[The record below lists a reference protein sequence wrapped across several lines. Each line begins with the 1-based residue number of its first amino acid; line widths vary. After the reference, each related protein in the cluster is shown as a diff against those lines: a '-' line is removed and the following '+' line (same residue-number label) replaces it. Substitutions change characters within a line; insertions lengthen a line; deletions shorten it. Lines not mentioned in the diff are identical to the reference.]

1 MKEEL
6 EKLVTAGKI
15 KSTDVEALLALT
27 EAGYC
32 MHKSWGFG
40 RITTVDTVFSRFTID
55 FDSKPGHSMD
65 LGFGARSLKPI
76 PKDHILARKASD
88 LPGLQQM
95 AALHHLD
102 LIKVV
107 LQSYGGKATLDQ
119 VQTVLVPDVIADDW
133 KKWWDTAKR
142 EMKKDGH
149 YQLPIKK
156 SNPIIYHAEEISQ
169 QTRLLKEFNAA
180 KGLKAQIPVVIE
192 IEKNVDDLDDA
203 KAAATEVITAFNADI
218 AKHEQTKPAL
228 ALEAIYARD
237 DLAKAAGLDPQ
248 EGEVTVAGIWAQDGK
263 LDELV
268 GHFPAAK
275 IRRVLASF
283 KENHPD
289 TWVEPIL
296 QLLNANSTKLTA
308 ECAHLLI
315 QNDKLEQLKGTLA
328 HFINHH
334 TATTETLLWLAKD
347 RNDAFADI
355 LGPEVFRAMM
365 AAIEHDQFNE
375 KRSAKLP
382 DFIVDDRTLLLDLI
396 GSADIDVIRDVTRAL
411 KMSPS
416 FGEMDKNSLLARIVK
431 KYPAVQSIISSGA
444 PKQETSLIVSW
455 ESLNRRKAEYDDL
468 VQKQIPDNAKE
479 LAIARSYGDLR
490 ENHEYKAAKERRAF
504 LNARKAELERDLDA
518 AQATDFASADTSAV
532 NIGTIATLTNLAKD
546 RQETFTILGAWD
558 GDPDKGL
565 ISYLT
570 PLGQSLVG
578 AKVGEE
584 VFFEVGGE
592 QRSYRVDSIKKYV
605 TESGAPAETAE
616 SAPAPVAAEEPSPS
630 AEASDSPA
638 APETAASPEASE
650 GEKSESAS

>member
-15 KSTDVEALLALT
+15 NSTDVEALLALT
-27 EAGYC
+27 ETGYC

-55 FDSKPGHSMD
+55 FEGKPGHSMD
-65 LGFGARSLKPI
+65 LGFGAKSLKPI

-102 LIKVV
+102 LIKLV

-119 VQTVLVPDVIADDW
+119 VQSVLVPDVIADDW

-156 SNPIIYHAEEISQ
+156 SNPIIYHEEEISQ
-169 QTRLLKEFNAA
+169 QTRLLKEFHAA

-192 IEKNVDDLDDA
+192 IEKNVGDLDDA
-203 KAAATEVITAFNADI
+203 TAAATEVITAFNADI
-218 AKHEQTKPAL
+218 TKHEQTKPAL

-237 DLAKAAGLDPQ
+237 DLAKAAGLSPQ
-248 EGEVTVAGIWAQDGK
+248 EGEVTVAAIWAQDGH

-268 GHFPAAK
+268 NHFPAAK

-283 KENHPD
+283 KEHHPE

-296 QLLNANSTKLTA
+296 QLLNANATKLTA

-328 HFINHH
+328 QLINQH

-347 RNDAFADI
+347 RDAAFADI

-365 AAIEHDQFNE
+365 AAIEHDQFQE
-375 KRSAKLP
+375 KRSARLP
-382 DFIVDDRTLLLDLI
+382 DYIVDDRTLLLDLI
-396 GSADIDVIRDVTRAL
+396 ESADIDVIRDVTRAL
-411 KMSPS
+411 KMSPA

-518 AQATDFASADTSAV
+518 AQATDFASADISAV
-532 NIGTIATLTNLAKD
+532 NIGTIATLTNLAQD

-584 VFFEVGGE
+584 ISFEVGGE
-592 QRSYRVDSIKKYV
+592 QRSYRVDSIGKYV
-605 TESGAPAETAE
+605 TEAAPAAAEAPAEEAAVAD
-616 SAPAPVAAEEPSPS
+616 SAPTSASEPEAAEGSGS
-630 AEASDSPA
+630 
-638 APETAASPEASE
+638 ETAA
-650 GEKSESAS
+650 